1 LNLIRFIVEDFYYRK
16 FLLRNFVQALLI
28 DGLNMKATRLTTLFL
43 CMALFLPAAGFPV
56 STTQGVKVII
66 WTSASPGDTARLNHL
81 IRMGFLY
88 TKMASSD
95 KSSSG
100 KTYSEKL
107 SSAIRMVE
115 SYIDSATVL
124 CEKNKIDFPALLH
137 LLSAEYYYGSGDFSN
152 SEEEAKSALEKAE
165 NTKEYMT
172 QARTLM
178 FLGRY
183 YLWTGFFKESIE
195 HYEKGIELSKKEGL
209 KGIIPRSYSGQA
221 DVYITVRDTAKYKR
235 NIRLMIDAGI
245 AEGDN
250 ASAAKGCYVLGTW
263 FCGDSTIA
271 KRRNFR
277 QADSL
282 LRKSL
287 EISLLLQDTS
297 TTASSL
303 ANIGWN
309 FYLEKMY
316 DSSLVYYSKSL
327 KYSLPARIFSSS
339 ANSLGNIGTIYR
351 DLENPG
357 KAIEYYQKA
366 IAQAKMVDDWYNLQW
381 VYLDMSNMYLKSNDT
396 SNAYLSYVLYK
407 KFSDEWI
414 KSRTFKGLTEAR
426 IRYEADTHNKE
437 VALLSLRLK
446 NNRLLNIGFTGLI
459 VLTVAI
465 GLLLFRS
472 SKIEAK
478 RRISEMNHKISE
490 LTQVNLRQ
498 QMNPHFIFNT
508 LNSIQYYMYQHDKL
522 ATNTYLTK
530 FSNLMRKV
538 LDNSNH
544 TSIPLRDE
552 LDALTLYL
560 DLECLRFK
568 DKFSYEINID
578 EEIDPLLYKV
588 PTMLIQPYV
597 ENSIC
602 HGLMPREDKGIVKI
616 NMELDKDHIICT
628 IEDNGIGREAA
639 QERKK
644 TRNGNHNSLGTRIAT
659 SRLDLV
665 NALYGTSLHTTYTDL
680 KNSNGEPEGTRV
692 EIHIPIMT

>member
-1 LNLIRFIVEDFYYRK
+1 
-16 FLLRNFVQALLI
+16 
-28 DGLNMKATRLTTLFL
+28 
-43 CMALFLPAAGFPV
+43 MAICFTAAGLPV
-56 STTQGVKVII
+56 IVTQGVKVIVK
-66 WTSASPGDTARLNHL
+66 TSASPEDTARLSYL
-81 IRMGFLY
+81 IKTGFLY
-88 TKMASSD
+88 AEKASSGTM
-95 KSSSG
+95 S
-100 KTYSEKL
+100 SEKSYSGIDKL
-107 SSAIRMVE
+107 EA
-115 SYIDSATVL
+115 YIDSATLL
-124 CEKNKIDFPALLH
+124 CEKNKVDFPALLH
-137 LLSAEYYYGSGDFSN
+137 LLKAKYYYRSGDFNN
-152 SEEEAKSALEKAE
+152 SEEEAKLAQEKAE
-165 NTKEYMT
+165 NSEEYMT
-172 QARTLM
+172 LARTMM

-195 HYEKGIELSKKEGL
+195 HYEKGIALSKKEGL
-209 KGIIPRSYSGQA
+209 KGIIPKSYSGQA
-221 DVYITVRDTAKYKR
+221 DVYITVGDTAKYQQ
-235 NIRLMIDAGI
+235 NLRLMIDAGI
-245 AEGDN
+245 AENDS
-250 ASAAKGCYVLGTW
+250 ASAAIGCYVLGTW
-263 FCGDSTIA
+263 ICGDSAIA
-271 KRRNFR
+271 KRRNFK

-287 EISLLLQDTS
+287 TISLTRKDTS
-297 TTASSL
+297 VTASSL

-316 DSSLVYYSKSL
+316 DSSLVYYNKSL
-327 KYSLPARIFSSS
+327 KYSMPAKRYSAS
-339 ANSLGNIGTIYR
+339 ANSLGNLGTIYR
-351 DLENPG
+351 DLRDPE

-366 IAQAKMVDDWYNLQW
+366 ITQAEMVNDWYNLQW
-381 VYLDMSNMYLKSNDT
+381 IYMDMSNMYLKLRDT
-396 SNAYLSYVLYK
+396 SNAYLSYVFFK

-414 KSRTFKGLTEAR
+414 KSKTIKGLSEAR

-459 VLTVAI
+459 ILTVAI

-472 SKIEAK
+472 LKIEAK

-530 FSNLMRKV
+530 FSSLMRKV

-544 TSIPLRDE
+544 TSVPLRDE

-602 HGLMPREDKGIVKI
+602 HGLMPREEKGIVKI
-616 NMELDKDHIICT
+616 NMDLDKDHIICT

-644 TRNGNHNSLGTRIAT
+644 MRNANHNSLGTQIT
-659 SRLDLV
+659 SSRLDLV
-665 NALYGTSLHTTYTDL
+665 NALYGTSLHTIYTDL